1 MNAKENTAILSESP
15 EPKARQTNIF
25 KVILA
30 SSSAFGA
37 AMAMGASGGFPAVTI
52 PQLQNDTSDPLY
64 LSDEQISWFG
74 NVHFQKQL
82 VEGLYANVDFFQ
94 PVCHCW

>member
-1 MNAKENTAILSESP
+1 MNTKEDTAILSESP

-25 KVILA
+25 RVILA